1 MSSVPSRIL
10 RYYDRVGLLKPAYLG
25 SNGFRYY
32 QREQLLRLQRLLL
45 LRELGLGSGALAEVL
60 DGQRDQV
67 DALRRHERWLHGER
81 DRLGRLAATVAR
93 TLQQLQGGPPLTP
106 PELFEGFT
114 NRYAHLETD
123 RVQQHPEGVRE
134 HLHSR
139 TRVTS
144 NRTASTAPLLN
155 PPAVAGLSGHGRG
168 DRPWSRGFVG

>member
-32 QREQLLRLQRLLL
+32 QREQLLRLQR
-45 LRELGLGSGALAEVL
+45 ELGLGSGALAEVL

-81 DRLGRLAATVAR
+81 DRLSRLAATVAR
-93 TLQQLQGGPPLTP
+93 THQQLQGGPPMTP

-114 NRYAHLETD
+114 NRYARLETD

-144 NRTASTAPLLN
+144 N
-155 PPAVAGLSGHGRG
+155 
-168 DRPWSRGFVG
+168 

>member
-1 MSSVPSRIL
+1 VWSIVEVARMSSVPSRIL

-32 QREQLLRLQRLLL
+32 QREQLLRLQRLQRLLL

-81 DRLGRLAATVAR
+81 DRLSRLAATVAR

-123 RVQQHPEGVRE
+123 RVQQPRR
-134 HLHSR
+134 STR
-139 TRVTS
+139 TPPQPDARHEQL
-144 NRTASTAPLLN
+144 NRFDTAAP
-155 PPAVAGLSGHGRG
+155 
-168 DRPWSRGFVG
+168 